1 MNGHEAF
8 AGDVRVHFRC
18 RDAGMP
24 EQFLYDPQIGAMF
37 QKVCGK
43 TMPQHVRR
51 DVTVDADQGAS
62 FLNARP

>member
-1 MNGHEAF
+1 MKLLVDCLEPF

-24 EQFLYDPQIGAMF
+24 EQFLYDPQVGAVF

-43 TMPQHVRR
+43 AMP
-51 DVTVDADQGAS
+51 
-62 FLNARP
+62 